1 MKPVCAKGI
10 AQLLLP
16 TLFLLFAVKGWAQ
29 THDQQAHVVRGSGA
43 DDSLEKTDRLLLA
56 IHDIVADDVN
66 TTANLR
72 SKLSKAKDTSE
83 GLDAAKGEI
92 KLLRLKVHK
101 VSDLNNQVHT
111 ELERE
116 RVRSGKLDLALKNVT
131 KDFAIHE
138 KAAISL
144 VREFNTRSKELKES
158 RQREAEQ
165 EARIE
170 DLEANS
176 SRSYSALRSEENLV
190 DILKRKVALLTE
202 SERDANRSRLEEER
216 RASAE
221 LLRLKEEGKKAFKE
235 RDAASRLL
243 AKARDDIAHLQE
255 QFTNTLQALA
265 VEVKPADG
273 PEEDDLS
280 DVEEKPS
287 HGLLDN
293 TTIAATETE
302 RKQPS
307 GTTDA
312 DAISQEAE
320 PGNKSS
326 VPTDTAPVGFL
337 TATRTASKKRI
348 KASVDP
354 VHNGHTMLNHNEAAH
369 RDALRRLLRQRPDMV
384 KTLYHWCLATPGC
397 MARAGR

>member
-43 DDSLEKTDRLLLA
+43 DDSLEKTNRLLLA

-101 VSDLNNQVHT
+101 VSDLNDQVHT

-202 SERDANRSRLEEER
+202 SDRDANRSRLEEER

-221 LLRLKEEGKKAFKE
+221 MLRLKEEGKKAFKE
-235 RDAASRLL
+235 RDAA
-243 AKARDDIAHLQE
+243 RDDIAHLQE
-255 QFTNTLQALA
+255 QLTNTLQALA

-293 TTIAATETE
+293 TTIAATDTE

-312 DAISQEAE
+312 DAISQESE

-354 VHNGHTMLNHNEAAH
+354 VHNGHTMLNHNAA
-369 RDALRRLLRQRPDMV
+369 
-384 KTLYHWCLATPGC
+384 
-397 MARAGR
+397 ARS